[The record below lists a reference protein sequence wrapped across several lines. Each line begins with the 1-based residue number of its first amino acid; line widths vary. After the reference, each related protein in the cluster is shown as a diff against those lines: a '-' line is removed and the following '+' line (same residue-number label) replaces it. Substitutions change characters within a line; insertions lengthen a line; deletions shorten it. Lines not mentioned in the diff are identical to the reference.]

1 MGKVKYQRFGVID
14 YIFVVYIHVWEDFAH
29 LISFWSHLYV
39 DCCVLLWFT
48 FFWGGGIVGF
58 ARFYGSMSGNI
69 LYFLVILKMNRQKI
83 EIQGLGMNMDQVF
96 MGQVSYADC
105 RTRAPRVKKHG
116 LLLVSVGFLRSSV
129 FRCHGVLTKNVT
141 WNSALL
147 VNVPNFSGSMKR
159 CSVPSVFE
167 MYHDIEPLNCQHF
180 LTYIYN

>member
-1 MGKVKYQRFGVID
+1 MSGKILPIWYHFDPICML
-14 YIFVVYIHVWEDFAH
+14 IVVY
-29 LISFWSHLYV
+29 
-39 DCCVLLWFT
+39 CCGLP
-48 FFWGGGIVGF
+48 FFLGGGIVGL
-58 ARFYGSMSGNI
+58 ASFYGSMSGNI

-83 EIQGLGMNMDQVF
+83 EIPGLGMNMDQVF